1 MSIAPQHSVVPITR
15 AAGFGPLPHLITEWE
30 SERAL
35 HKAFHAQGLPL
46 SAIDDPYLYV
56 PQPAMVGVFEHA
68 ARSAGRRDFGLHVGQ
83 RMRFHTFGLWV
94 QYCTQ
99 APTLSEAMSRARKTL
114 QFHQNSA
121 RFSLE
126 REGNFAVWR
135 YRPTVRYEN
144 NMQHTDHI
152 IYPMLQSVQAFLGF
166 SWRPAWF
173 ELNYPRDAEA
183 HVIENALSAPVRFRQ
198 NAIGVALPLACLY
211 QKGPGAL
218 RNPITFQDV
227 QATETLPY
235 LQDPLRTIMAMAT
248 LRLRDGRTDIDGI
261 AHMAGV
267 GVRTLQRYLG
277 ADGMNYRDLLALVRS
292 RRATELLRD
301 TDMTIT
307 EIALSLGYSEHAN
320 FTRAFT
326 RWTGRPPLSY
336 RREVRRSTQAS
347 VIQA

>member
-1 MSIAPQHSVVPITR
+1 MSIAPQNSVFPITR
-15 AAGFGPLPHLITEWE
+15 AAGFGSLPHLITEWE

-35 HKAFHAQGLPL
+35 HKAFHAEGIPL
-46 SAIDDPYLYV
+46 SAIDDPSLYV

-94 QYCTQ
+94 QYCAQ
-99 APTLSEAMSRARKTL
+99 APTLNEGMARARKTL
-114 QFHQNSA
+114 QFHQNCA
-121 RFSLE
+121 HFSLE
-126 REGNFAVWR
+126 REGNYALWR
-135 YRPTVRYEN
+135 YRPRFKFEKNT
-144 NMQHTDHI
+144 QHADHLI
-152 IYPMLQSVQAFLGF
+152 FPLLHSIQAFLGH

-183 HVIENALSAPVRFRQ
+183 HIIEEALPAPVRFGQ
-198 NAIGVALPLACLY
+198 SAIGVALPLACLY

-218 RNPITFQDV
+218 CNPITFQDV

-248 LRLRDGRTDIDGI
+248 LRLRDGKTDIDGI
-261 AHMAGV
+261 AHMVGV

-277 ADGMNYRDLLALVRS
+277 SDGMSYRDLLAAVRS
-292 RRATELLRD
+292 KRAMELLRD

-326 RWTGRPPLSY
+326 RWTGKSPLQY
-336 RREVRRSTQAS
+336 RRERLGY
-347 VIQA
+347 